1 MESEEPEKV
10 VSKEEAQLAQ
20 SEAEL
25 QALEDRLVKIKG
37 PASKGDKQF
46 ARGLALVASFG
57 FVLAGCLVGGLMIGD
72 YLVAESGHK
81 IFRLVGLFLG
91 LFTALFA
98 GVKLMKPLMRSEN

>member
-1 MESEEPEKV
+1 MEPDEPEKV
-10 VSKEEAQLAQ
+10 VSVEEAQLAQ

-25 QALEDRLVKIKG
+25 QALEERLDKIKG
-37 PASKGDKQF
+37 PVSKGDKQF

-57 FVLAGCLVGGLMIGD
+57 FVLAGCLVGGLMFGD

-98 GVKLMKPLMRSEN
+98 GVKLMKPLMKSDN